1 MIAEKSPK
9 MRKRLMRAAGF
20 TLTEVAIVLGIMGL
34 ILGAIWTAAS
44 SVYSNQ
50 RVHQANTAIM
60 QIAQGVRAL
69 YATASTTGY
78 TSATNIT
85 PMLITAGALPSNLVN
100 GQALTGPFPGGSAM
114 VIATQDGNG
123 FVISMSGVTQQN
135 CIAILSSVGGQGRD
149 SGLFLADAQENS
161 SPTEGDATSTGT
173 PLTTYLTPG
182 ASSTGTSISAAGSII
197 NQVGVTQSGGC
208 TNASNKVRFGFS
220 LK

>member
-1 MIAEKSPK
+1 MIAKKFLTLGKKPS
-9 MRKRLMRAAGF
+9 RAKGF
-20 TLTEVAIVLGIMGL
+20 TLTEIAIVLGIMGL

-78 TSATNIT
+78 TSVTDIT

-100 GQALTGPFPGGSAM
+100 GTTLTGPFPGGSSL

-149 SGLFLADAQENS
+149 SGLYLADAQANGEPVIS
-161 SPTEGDATSTGT
+161 DASTTGT

-182 ASSTGTSISAAGSII
+182 ATVSGTSVSAQAAVV